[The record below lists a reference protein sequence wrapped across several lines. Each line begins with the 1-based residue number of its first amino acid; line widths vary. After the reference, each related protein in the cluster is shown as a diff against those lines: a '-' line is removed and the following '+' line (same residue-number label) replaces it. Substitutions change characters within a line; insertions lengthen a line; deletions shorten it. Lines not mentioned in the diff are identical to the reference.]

1 MLTPVLICKQAII
14 GIDNKLDSND
24 ACMIRGNSLAFHSES
39 STYTANSAK
48 ASGRVMMLPFPLA
61 VSYM

>member
-39 STYTANSAK
+39 SI
-48 ASGRVMMLPFPLA
+48 LPTLLKLQGG
-61 VSYM
+61 S